1 MSNKGET
8 RMSDIYDKIA
18 SNFIATLSKDDL
30 DYCTHS
36 DRGEYLGFSALHDL
50 IDANIELLETIE
62 KLEIQLPEDSE
73 GLFTQEAWDYLNQ
86 CIDRIDQKLK
96 EKLA

>member
-1 MSNKGET
+1 MK
-8 RMSDIYDKIA
+8 DIFDKIA
-18 SNFIATLSKDDL
+18 SNFIASLSKKEL

-50 IDANIELLETIE
+50 MDANVELLNTIE
-62 KLEIQLPEDSE
+62 KLEVELPKNADE
-73 GLFTQEAWDYLNQ
+73 LFTQDAWDYLNK

-96 EKLA
+96 EKQA